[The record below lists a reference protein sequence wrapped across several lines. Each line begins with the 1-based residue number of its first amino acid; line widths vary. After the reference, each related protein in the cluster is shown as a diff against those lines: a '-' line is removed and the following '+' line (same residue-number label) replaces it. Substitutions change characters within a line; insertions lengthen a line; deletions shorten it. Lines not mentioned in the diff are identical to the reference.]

1 MKGLQFLVLLVGS
14 VIAGILLS
22 AFTLPING
30 LTVPFKA
37 FIPNIVVPSEPLN
50 GAGGWLHN
58 TLFTTFIVDAVII
71 VLALIG
77 AAGLKG
83 LAPTNFI
90 ARAWEALVD
99 YLYTNYMVPTL
110 GSRAKVVAPIAL
122 SAFTFIL
129 ISAMFELVPGIESIG
144 KMEAAPD
151 NLKGYCAVKTNGV
164 WLITGYEVNKNT
176 GFQESC
182 GYTLQQAEGVAH
194 SAMIGANVASIATDV
209 RAVSKAAPALAGS
222 DPNKGAALIPFLR
235 RPTSSLSTTLALALI
250 AFLFIEIQ
258 GIRANGIH
266 YFERFIQVGSWRRAK
281 QGLMQGLIGYIQS
294 GLVGPLELIS
304 EFIRILSFSFRLFGN
319 MFAGTVLVLVMGSI
333 LPVLLPTV
341 FLGLEFAVGVIQAFV
356 FLMLITVFTSLAVA
370 HGEH

>member
-50 GAGGWLHN
+50 GTGGWLHN

-129 ISAMFELVPGIESIG
+129 ISAMFELVPGIESVG

-164 WLITGYEVNKNT
+164 WLITGYEVDKKT
-176 GFQESC
+176 GFQQSC
-182 GYTLQQAEGVAH
+182 AH
-194 SAMIGANVASIATDV
+194 QRMAQMS
-209 RAVSKAAPALAGS
+209 
-222 DPNKGAALIPFLR
+222 
-235 RPTSSLSTTLALALI
+235 
-250 AFLFIEIQ
+250 
-258 GIRANGIH
+258 
-266 YFERFIQVGSWRRAK
+266 
-281 QGLMQGLIGYIQS
+281 
-294 GLVGPLELIS
+294 
-304 EFIRILSFSFRLFGN
+304 
-319 MFAGTVLVLVMGSI
+319 
-333 LPVLLPTV
+333 
-341 FLGLEFAVGVIQAFV
+341 
-356 FLMLITVFTSLAVA
+356 
-370 HGEH
+370 